1 MCSMLKPACA
11 STHLKVKTMQIT
23 SMIRRAA
30 QINPNGVA
38 TIFQDRQQSWREML
52 DRVARLAGALQN
64 QGMKP
69 GDRVALLSLNSDRF
83 IEYYF
88 ATVWGGGAMMPMN
101 IRWAAPECAYALN
114 DAGAEILIVDEAFKD
129 VAAQV
134 KSQVKGL
141 KTLIYCGDL
150 ETPAG
155 MLNYE
160 EILAAAAPAPDAG
173 RGGDDLAGVF
183 YTGGTTGFPK
193 GVMLSHT
200 NFYVG
205 GVANAHEINMQEGTV
220 YLHAAPMFHI
230 ADLIWFSANTFM
242 AGTHVVIPMFTPDA
256 TLAAIEKHQPS
267 QVLLVPVMLQMILQS
282 EKLAQTDVSSLK
294 QIAYGASPITEAVLK
309 EAIGKFPNASFIQA
323 FGQTEL
329 SPVATILPAE
339 YHVFE
344 GPKAG
349 KLRSA
354 GRATRICEI
363 RIVDDQCIEVPRGDV
378 GQIAVKG
385 PNAMLGYWNKP
396 DVTAETI
403 KDGWVLTG
411 DAGYMDEDG
420 FIFLMDRVK
429 DMIVSG
435 GENVYSAEVENA
447 LGQHPQVATSAV
459 IGIPS
464 DQWGESVHALV
475 ILHPGATVTPDEL
488 KEFCHTLIA
497 GYKCPRSIEYRT
509 EPFPLSGA
517 NKVLKTELRKPFWEG
532 RDRQV
537 S

>member
-1 MCSMLKPACA
+1 
-11 STHLKVKTMQIT
+11 MQIT

-30 QINPNGVA
+30 QINPNGIA
-38 TIFQDRQQSWREML
+38 TIFEGRQQSWSEML
-52 DRVARLAGALQN
+52 DRVARLAGALQAA
-64 QGMKP
+64 GMKP

-88 ATVWGGGAMMPMN
+88 AVVWGGGAMMPMN
-101 IRWAAPECAYALN
+101 IRWAAAECAYALN
-114 DAGAEILIVDEAFKD
+114 DAGAEILIVDDAFKGLG
-129 VAAQV
+129 AQI
-134 KSQVKGL
+134 KPQVPGL
-141 KTLIYCGDL
+141 HTMIYAGDSD
-150 ETPAG
+150 TPDG
-155 MLNYE
+155 MVNYE
-160 EILAAAAPAPDAG
+160 EILTATDPAPDAG
-173 RGGDDLAGVF
+173 RSGDDLAGVF

-200 NFYVG
+200 NFFVG
-205 GVANAHEINMQEGTV
+205 GVSNAHEINMQEGTV

-230 ADLIWFSANTFM
+230 ADLIWFSAITFM
-242 AGTHVVIPMFTPDA
+242 AGTHVVIPMFTPDG
-256 TLAAIEKHQPS
+256 TLAAIEKHRPS
-267 QVLLVPVMLQMILQS
+267 QVLLVPVMLQMVLQS

-294 QIAYGASPITEAVLK
+294 QIAYGASPITEAVLIK
-309 EAIGKFPNASFIQA
+309 AFKAFPNASFIQA

-329 SPVATILPAE
+329 SPVATILSPD
-339 YHVFE
+339 YHVLE
-344 GPKAG
+344 GPKSG

-354 GRATRICEI
+354 GRPTLICEI
-363 RIVDDQCIEVPRGDV
+363 RIVDENHDEVPRGDV

-396 DVTAETI
+396 EVTAETI
-403 KDGWVLTG
+403 IDGWVMTG
-411 DAGYMDEDG
+411 DAGYIDEDG

-447 LGQHPQVATSAV
+447 LGQHPDVATSAV

-464 DQWGESVHALV
+464 EQWGESVHAIV
-475 ILHPGATVTPDEL
+475 ILHPGATPSVEEL
-488 KEFCHTLIA
+488 QAHCHTVIA
-497 GYKCPRSIEYRT
+497 GYKCPRTIDFRT

-532 RDRQV
+532 SDRQI

>member
-1 MCSMLKPACA
+1 
-11 STHLKVKTMQIT
+11 MQIT
-23 SMIRRAA
+23 SILRRAA
-30 QINPNGVA
+30 QINPNGIA
-38 TIFQDRQQSWREML
+38 TIYQDRQQSWSQML
-52 DRVARLAGALQN
+52 DRVAKLAGALQTL
-64 QGMKP
+64 GVKP
-69 GDRVALLSLNSDRF
+69 GDRVALLSLNSDRY

-88 ATVWGGGAMMPMN
+88 ATVWAGGAMMPMN
-101 IRWAAPECAYALN
+101 IRWAAAECAYALN

-129 VAAQV
+129 IATAVQPQV
-134 KSQVKGL
+134 KCL
-141 KTLIYCGDL
+141 NTLIYCGDAA
-150 ETPAG
+150 TPAG
-155 MLNYE
+155 MQNYE
-160 EILAAAAPAPDAG
+160 DLLADAAPATDAG

-205 GVANAHEINMQEGTV
+205 GVSNAHEINMRDGTV

-230 ADLIWFSANTFM
+230 ADLLFFSAVTFM

-256 TLAAIEKHQPS
+256 TLAAIETHRPS

-282 EKLAQTDVSSLK
+282 DKLPQTDTSSLV
-294 QIAYGASPITEAVLK
+294 QIAYGASPITEAVLR
-309 EAIGKFPNASFIQA
+309 EAFVQFPNVSFLQA

-329 SPVATILPAE
+329 SPVATVLPTD
-339 YHVFE
+339 YHVLE
-344 GPKAG
+344 GPKSG

-354 GRATRICEI
+354 GRPTRVCEI
-363 RIVDDQCIEVPRGDV
+363 RIVDDQNVEVPQGDV

-385 PNAMLGYWNKP
+385 PITMLGYWNNPK
-396 DVTAETI
+396 VTAETI
-403 KDGWVLTG
+403 IDGWVMTG
-411 DAGYMDEDG
+411 DAGYRDDEG

-447 LGQHPQVATSAV
+447 LGQHPNVATSAV

-464 DQWGESVHALV
+464 DQWGESVHAIV
-475 ILHPGATVTPDEL
+475 ILHPDVTVTPEEL
-488 KEFCHTLIA
+488 QAHCHTLIA
-497 GYKCPRSIEYRT
+497 GYKCPRSIEFRT

-517 NKVLKTELRKPFWEG
+517 NKVLKIDLRKPFWDG
-532 RDRQV
+532 KDRQI

>member
-1 MCSMLKPACA
+1 
-11 STHLKVKTMQIT
+11 MQIT

-30 QINPNGVA
+30 QINPNGIA
-38 TIFQDRQQSWREML
+38 TIFEGRQQSWSEML
-52 DRVARLAGALQN
+52 DRVARLAGALQAT
-64 QGMKP
+64 GMKP

-88 ATVWGGGAMMPMN
+88 AVVWGGGAMMPMN
-101 IRWAAPECAYALN
+101 IRWAAAECAYALN
-114 DAGAEILIVDEAFKD
+114 DAGAEILIVDDAFKGLG
-129 VAAQV
+129 AQI
-134 KSQVKGL
+134 KPQVPGL
-141 KTLIYCGDL
+141 HTMIYAGDSD
-150 ETPAG
+150 TPDG
-155 MLNYE
+155 MVNYE
-160 EILAAAAPAPDAG
+160 EILTAADPAPDAG
-173 RGGDDLAGVF
+173 RSGDDLAGVF

-200 NFYVG
+200 NFFVG
-205 GVANAHEINMQEGTV
+205 GVSNAHEINMQTGTV

-230 ADLIWFSANTFM
+230 ADLIWFSAVTFM
-242 AGTHVVIPMFTPDA
+242 AGTHVVIPMFTPDG
-256 TLAAIEKHQPS
+256 TLAAIEKHRPS
-267 QVLLVPVMLQMILQS
+267 QVLLVPVMLQMVLQS

-294 QIAYGASPITEAVLK
+294 QIAYGASPITEAVLIK
-309 EAIGKFPNASFIQA
+309 AFKAFPNASFIQA

-329 SPVATILPAE
+329 SPVATILSPD
-339 YHVFE
+339 YHVLE
-344 GPKAG
+344 GPKSG

-354 GRATRICEI
+354 GRPTLICEI
-363 RIVDDQCIEVPRGDV
+363 RIVDENHAEVPRGEV

-396 DVTAETI
+396 EVTAETI
-403 KDGWVLTG
+403 IDGWVMTG
-411 DAGYMDEDG
+411 DAGYIDEDG

-447 LGQHPQVATSAV
+447 LGQHPDVATSAV

-464 DQWGESVHALV
+464 EQWGESVHAIV
-475 ILHPGATVTPDEL
+475 ILHPGATPSVEEL
-488 KEFCHTLIA
+488 QAHCHTVIA
-497 GYKCPRSIEYRT
+497 GYKCPRTIDFRT

-532 RDRQV
+532 SDRQI

>member
-1 MCSMLKPACA
+1 
-11 STHLKVKTMQIT
+11 MQIT
-23 SMIRRAA
+23 SIIRRAA
-30 QINPNGVA
+30 QINPQGIA
-38 TIFQDRQQSWREML
+38 TIYEDRQQTWPQMQ
-52 DRVARLAGALQN
+52 DRVARLAGGLQKL
-64 QGMKP
+64 GMKL

-101 IRWAAPECAYALN
+101 IRWAAAECAYALN
-114 DAGAEILIVDEAFKD
+114 DASAEILIVDEAFKG
-129 VAAQV
+129 VATEL
-134 KSQVKGL
+134 KSQVPGL
-141 KTLIYCGDL
+141 KTIIYCGDA
-150 ETPAG
+150 ETPKG
-155 MLNYE
+155 MVNYE
-160 EILAAAAPAPDAG
+160 DIVASNTPAEDAG
-173 RGGDDLAGVF
+173 RSGDDLAGIF

-205 GVANAHEINMQEGTV
+205 GVANAHELNMQEGTV

-230 ADLIWFSANTFM
+230 ADLIWFSAVTFM
-242 AGTHVVIPMFTPDA
+242 AGTHVVIPMFTPDG
-256 TLAAIEKHQPS
+256 TLAAIEKHKPS
-267 QVLLVPVMLQMILQS
+267 QVLLVPVMLQMIMQS
-282 EKLAQTDVSSLK
+282 EKLAQTDVTSLR
-294 QIAYGASPITEAVLK
+294 QIAYGASPITQSVLVD
-309 EAIGKFPNASFIQA
+309 AFQKFPNTAFIQA

-329 SPVATILPAE
+329 SPIASVLSE
-339 YHVFE
+339 DYHVLE

-354 GRATRICEI
+354 GRPTRVCEI
-363 RIVDDQCIEVPRGDV
+363 RVVDANMVEVPRGDV
-378 GQIAVKG
+378 GQISVKG
-385 PNAMLGYWNKP
+385 PTTMLGYWNKP
-396 DVTAETI
+396 EITAETI
-403 KDGWVLTG
+403 RDGWVLTG

-447 LGQHPQVATSAV
+447 IGQHPAVATSAV

-464 DQWGESVHALV
+464 EQWGESVHALV
-475 ILHPGATVTPDEL
+475 ILHPGVEVTSKAL
-488 KEFCHTLIA
+488 QAHCHTLIA
-497 GYKCPRSIEYRT
+497 GYKCPHSIEFTT

-517 NKVLKTELRKPFWEG
+517 NKVLKTELRKPYWEG
-532 RDRQV
+532 QERQI

>member
-1 MCSMLKPACA
+1 
-11 STHLKVKTMQIT
+11 MQLT
-23 SMIRRAA
+23 SIIRRAA
-30 QINPNGVA
+30 QVNPNGIA
-38 TIFQDRQQSWREML
+38 TIYKDRRQTWAQML
-52 DRVARLAGALQN
+52 DRVARLAGALQAA
-64 QGMKP
+64 GMKP

-88 ATVWGGGAMMPMN
+88 ACVWGGGAMMPMN

-114 DAGAEILIVDEAFKD
+114 DAGAEILIVDEAFKGVADAVRAD
-129 VAAQV
+129 VP
-134 KSQVKGL
+134 GL
-141 KTLIYCGDL
+141 KTVIYCGDAD
-150 ETPAG
+150 TPAG

-160 EILAAAAPAPDAG
+160 DILASAAPAPDAG
-173 RGGDDLAGVF
+173 RSGDDLAGIF

-205 GVANAHEINMQEGTV
+205 GVANAHELEVADGAV

-230 ADLIWFSANTFM
+230 ADLVAFAAITFM

-256 TLAAIEKHQPS
+256 TLDAIETHRPDV
-267 QVLLVPVMLQMILQS
+267 VLLVPVMIQMVLQS
-282 EKLAQTDVSSLK
+282 DKLAGTDVSSIRR
-294 QIAYGASPITEAVLK
+294 IAYGASPITEAVLV
-309 EAIGKFPNASFIQA
+309 EAFAKFPNAGFIQA

-329 SPVATILPAE
+329 SPIATILPSE
-339 YHVFE
+339 YHVLE

-354 GRATRICEI
+354 GRPTRICEI
-363 RIVDDQCIEVPRGDV
+363 RVVDADLNEVARGDI

-385 PNAMLGYWNKP
+385 PNTMLGYWNKP
-396 DVTAETI
+396 EVTAETI
-403 KDGWVLTG
+403 RDGWVLTG
-411 DAGYMDEDG
+411 DAGYMDAEG

-447 LGQHPQVATSAV
+447 IGQHPGVATSAV

-464 DQWGESVHALV
+464 EQWGESVHALV
-475 ILHPGATVTPDEL
+475 ILKPGAEVTADAL
-488 KEFCHTLIA
+488 KDHCHQLIA
-497 GYKCPRSIEYRT
+497 GYKCPRSIEFRT

-517 NKVLKTELRKPFWEG
+517 NKVLKTELRKPYLEG
-532 RDRQV
+532 QDRQI

>member
-1 MCSMLKPACA
+1 
-11 STHLKVKTMQIT
+11 MQIT

-30 QINPNGVA
+30 QINPDGIA
-38 TIFQDRQQSWREML
+38 TIFQDRQQSWSQML
-52 DRVARLAGALQN
+52 DRVTRLAGALQN
-64 QGMKP
+64 LGMKP

-88 ATVWGGGAMMPMN
+88 AVVWGGGAMMPMN
-101 IRWAAPECAYALN
+101 IRWSAAECAYALN
-114 DAGAEILIVDEAFKD
+114 DAGAEILICDEAFKGL
-129 VAAQV
+129 AAEIKPQV
-134 KSQVKGL
+134 TGL
-141 KTLIYCGDL
+141 NALIYCGDAA
-150 ETPAG
+150 TPEG
-155 MLNYE
+155 MQNYE
-160 EILAAAAPAPDAG
+160 DLVASSDPAPDAG
-173 RGGDDLAGVF
+173 RSGDDLAGVF

-205 GVANAHEINMQEGTV
+205 GISNAHDINMEDGTV

-230 ADLIWFSANTFM
+230 ADLVWFSALTFM
-242 AGTHVVIPMFTPDA
+242 AGTHVVIPMFTPEG
-256 TLAAIEKHQPS
+256 TLAAIEKHRPHQT
-267 QVLLVPVMLQMILQS
+267 LLVPVMLQMILQS
-282 EKLAQTDVSSLK
+282 EKLAQTDISSLK

-309 EAIGKFPNASFIQA
+309 DAFEKFPDVSFLQA

-329 SPVATILPAE
+329 SPVATILPTD

-354 GRATRICEI
+354 GRATRVCEI
-363 RIVDDQCIEVPRGDV
+363 RIVNDNHHEVPCGAV
-378 GQIAVKG
+378 GQIAVRG
-385 PNAMLGYWNKP
+385 PVTMLGYWNKP

-403 KDGWVLTG
+403 VDGWVMTG
-411 DAGYMDEDG
+411 DAGYMDKDG
-420 FIFLMDRVK
+420 FVFLMDRVK
-429 DMIVSG
+429 DMVVSG

-447 LGQHPQVATSAV
+447 LGQHPDVATSAV

-464 DQWGESVHALV
+464 EQWGESVHAIV
-475 ILHPGATVTPDEL
+475 ILHPDATVTTQEL
-488 KEFCHTLIA
+488 QAHCHGLIA

-517 NKVLKTELRKPFWEG
+517 NKVLKTKLREPFWKDKG
-532 RDRQV
+532 RQI